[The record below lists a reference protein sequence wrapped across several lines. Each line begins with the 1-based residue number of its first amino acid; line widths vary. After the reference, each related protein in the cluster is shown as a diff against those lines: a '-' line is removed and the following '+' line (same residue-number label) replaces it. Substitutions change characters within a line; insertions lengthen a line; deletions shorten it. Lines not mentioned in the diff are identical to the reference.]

1 MAGRPARERKAP
13 KRLEDEQ
20 EDTSSTIANVGRN
33 PRPAKSRKTTPDN
46 KQEDTTADV
55 DSAVGRGRGR
65 GRGSRG
71 GGYGRGHGRAQG
83 RGGSKA
89 SVRPSRR
96 QRLGSSGDDGDTTLE
111 PSTSLINDGAV
122 DGGSDQ
128 DYGSDENFDSVPLTN
143 RSTTAAR
150 RDLNQKRLLIPYV
163 PIEDDATIEQWYAD
177 PYQRIDPAHHAY
189 DEWRRNNLQESL
201 MSRGS

>member
-20 EDTSSTIANVGRN
+20 EDASLTIANVGRN
-33 PRPAKSRKTTPDN
+33 PRPTRRKTTPDN
-46 KQEDTTADV
+46 KQEDTTANV
-55 DSAVGRGRGR
+55 DSVVGRGRGS

-71 GGYGRGHGRAQG
+71 GGQSRGHGSGQG
-83 RGGSKA
+83 RGGGKA
-89 SVRPSRR
+89 SARPPRGH
-96 QRLGSSGDDGDTTLE
+96 RLGNSAGDGVTTLE
-111 PSTSLINDGAV
+111 PSTSPINDGAV

-128 DYGSDENFDSVPLTN
+128 DYDNDENSDSVPLTN

-177 PYQRIDPAHHAY
+177 PYQRIDPAHPAY

-201 MSRGS
+201 MSRGL